1 MNTKKRSMRTAS
13 TMPDGIARIVDVRER
28 VVAVALCE
36 ERKVGRLRL
45 LQEEAGVWWLAQKL
59 KLMWIFP

>member
-1 MNTKKRSMRTAS
+1 
-13 TMPDGIARIVDVRER
+13 MPDGIARIVDVRER

-45 LQEEAGVWWLAQKL
+45 LQEEAVVWWLAQKL